1 MAALTLTGRR
11 AAQAHPWVRFAARR
25 LRGLVVGLVVLLV
38 ATFLMVHLI
47 PGDPIRNVVGLN
59 AKAEDVERIRAA
71 LGLNLPLWEH
81 FLRYVAGIF
90 TGDLGISLRTQLPV
104 STVVASG
111 LSASA
116 SLAGVAFLAVI
127 LLAVP
132 LGMTV
137 GVLTA
142 RGRRR
147 GLQTAFTAVTGLFAS
162 IPGFLLA
169 VGLVY
174 FLAVANPWLP
184 VSGRSGWTSYILPVV
199 ALAVA
204 PIAGLSR
211 IVRSQ
216 TAVVLGEDYLR
227 TARSKQLPARL
238 LYLRHTLPNLL
249 TAALTIG
256 GMLLPG
262 LLGGAVIIE
271 NVFNWPGIG
280 NQVVIAVTGKDFP
293 VAQTIILVLGAAVLI
308 VNAIVDLII
317 AAIDPRSTLKED

>member
-1 MAALTLTGRR
+1 MTTATLTGRR
-11 AAQAHPWVRFAARR
+11 PANAHPWLRFAVRR
-25 LRGLVVGLVVLLV
+25 FGGLLVGLAVLLV

-47 PGDPIRNVVGLN
+47 PGDPVRNVVGLN
-59 AKAEDVERIRAA
+59 AKPEDVERMREA
-71 LGLNLPLWEH
+71 LGLNLPLWQQ
-81 FLRYVAGIF
+81 FGRYLSGLF
-90 TGDLGISLRTQLPV
+90 TGDLGISLRTRIPV

-116 SLAGVAFLAVI
+116 SLAAVAFVAVI
-127 LLAVP
+127 LIAVP

-147 GLQTAFTAVTGLFAS
+147 ALQTTFTAVTGLFAS

-174 FLAVANPWLP
+174 FFAVANPWLP
-184 VSGRSGWTSYILPVV
+184 VSGRAGWTSYLMPVT
-199 ALAVA
+199 ALAIA

-227 TARSKQLPARL
+227 TARSKQLPDRL

-249 TAALTIG
+249 TATLTIG

-280 NQVVIAVTGKDFP
+280 TQVVIAVTGKDFP
-293 VAQTIILVLGAAVLI
+293 VAQTIILILGAAVLI
-308 VNAIVDLII
+308 VNAVVDLII
-317 AAIDPRSTLKED
+317 AAIDPRSTLRED

>member
-1 MAALTLTGRR
+1 MAVVTLTGRR
-11 AAQAHPWVRFAARR
+11 AARAHPWMRFAARR
-25 LRGLVVGLVVLLV
+25 LGGLVVGLAVLLV

-47 PGDPIRNVVGLN
+47 PGDPVRNVVGLN
-59 AKAEDVERIRAA
+59 AKPQDVERIKAA
-71 LGLNLPLWEH
+71 LGLNLPLGEQ
-81 FLRYVAGIF
+81 FLRYVTGLF
-90 TGDLGISLRTQLPV
+90 TGDLGISLRTRIPV
-104 STVVASG
+104 STVVTSGLAASG
-111 LSASA
+111 
-116 SLAGVAFLAVI
+116 SLAAVAFLAVMVI
-127 LLAVP
+127 AVP
-132 LGMTV
+132 LGMAV
-137 GVLTA
+137 GVATA
-142 RGRRR
+142 RGRHR
-147 GLQTAFTAVTGLFAS
+147 GLHTAFTAVTGLFAS

-184 VSGRSGWTSYILPVV
+184 VSGRAGWHSYLMPTI

-227 TARSKQLPARL
+227 TAHSKQLPGRL

-249 TAALTIG
+249 TATLTIG

-280 NQVVIAVTGKDFP
+280 TQVVLAVTGNDFP
-293 VAQTIILVLGAAVLI
+293 VAQTIILILGAAVLI
-308 VNAIVDLII
+308 VNAAVDLII
-317 AAIDPRSTLKED
+317 AAVDPRSTLKED

>member
-1 MAALTLTGRR
+1 M
-11 AAQAHPWVRFAARR
+11 RFAARR
-25 LRGLVVGLVVLLV
+25 LGGLVVGLVVLLT

-47 PGDPIRNVVGLN
+47 PGDPVRNVVGLN
-59 AKAEDVERIRAA
+59 AKAADVERIREA
-71 LGLNLPLWEH
+71 LGLNLPLWEQ
-81 FLRYVAGIF
+81 FFRYVQGIF
-90 TGDLGISLRTQLPV
+90 TGDLGISLRTRIPV
-104 STVVASG
+104 SAVVGSG
-111 LSASA
+111 LAASA
-116 SLAGVAFLAVI
+116 SLAAVAFVAVI
-127 LLAVP
+127 LIAVP
-132 LGMTV
+132 LGMSV

-147 GLQTAFTAVTGLFAS
+147 GLQAAFTTVTGLFAS

-184 VSGRSGWTSYILPVV
+184 VSGRSDWTSYVLPAT

-204 PIAGLSR
+204 PIAALSR
-211 IVRSQ
+211 IVRAQ

-227 TARSKQLPARL
+227 TARSKQLPGRL
-238 LYLRHTLPNLL
+238 LYLRHALPNLL

-256 GMLLPG
+256 GLLLPA

-280 NQVVIAVTGKDFP
+280 NQVVTAVTGKDFP